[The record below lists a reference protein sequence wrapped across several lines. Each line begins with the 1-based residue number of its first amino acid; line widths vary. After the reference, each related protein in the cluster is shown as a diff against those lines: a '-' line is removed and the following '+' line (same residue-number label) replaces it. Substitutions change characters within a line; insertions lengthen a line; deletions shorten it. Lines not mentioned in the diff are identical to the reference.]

1 MNIKERKNNK
11 FKVVILSTLAVL
23 LSSCSSVDV
32 RKELLDFTKDFSI
45 ETVKEKYKTADFIY
59 EKEIYHFGELK
70 GTKKVTYTFDMTE
83 KGKYTSTLEFFCTGE
98 FITNEFPAYKKVSTY
113 PISGNE
119 LPYVRETIINDE
131 TPKMDYLNEET
142 FLVDLNN
149 FYGQKTD
156 SGYTKGMYYGD
167 DIKAAFR
174 FQDMME
180 ISEDGQYLTFNSGYI
195 IDNPEDGNISNIYYK
210 VNKDGM
216 LLESVDSG
224 FNKPH
229 ENPETSYTATINVT
243 Y

>member
-1 MNIKERKNNK
+1 MKLEIKLKNGSK
-11 FKVVILSTLAVL
+11 QVIDNV
-23 LSSCSSVDV
+23 
-32 RKELLDFTKDFSI
+32 E
-45 ETVKEKYKTADFIY
+45 EY
-59 EKEIYHFGELK
+59 
-70 GTKKVTYTFDMTE
+70 
-83 KGKYTSTLEFFCTGE
+83 
-98 FITNEFPAYKKVSTY
+98 
-113 PISGNE
+113 
-119 LPYVRETIINDE
+119 TIINDE
-131 TPKMDYLNEET
+131 TAKRDYLNEET

-216 LLESVDSG
+216 LLKSVDSG

-229 ENPETSYTATINVT
+229 ENPETSYTAAASAASDP
-243 Y
+243 